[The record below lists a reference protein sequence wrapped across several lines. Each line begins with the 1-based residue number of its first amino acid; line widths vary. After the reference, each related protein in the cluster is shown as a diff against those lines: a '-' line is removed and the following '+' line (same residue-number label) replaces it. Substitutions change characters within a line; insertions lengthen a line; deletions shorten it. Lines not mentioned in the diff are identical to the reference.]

1 MADRQ
6 EIFYMINELLE
17 NTEYPGEVKNLSDL
31 ESFLEDDENQQ
42 YEEFGEVER
51 LYSELMEDSDLE
63 EE

>member
-31 ESFLEDDENQQ
+31 ESFHFSRVLRIW
-42 YEEFGEVER
+42 GSR
-51 LYSELMEDSDLE
+51 KTL
-63 EE
+63 